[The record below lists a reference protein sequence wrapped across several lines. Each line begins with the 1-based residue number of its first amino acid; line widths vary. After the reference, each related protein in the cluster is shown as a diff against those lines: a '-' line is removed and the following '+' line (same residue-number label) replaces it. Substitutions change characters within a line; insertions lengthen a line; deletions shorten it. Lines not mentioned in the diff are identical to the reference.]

1 MGYGED
7 TKSVTIQVRRG
18 VKVDVQEVDSLD
30 GDRELIAEAP
40 AGLKIAV
47 QQVGGG
53 DLRASPSKITMCG

>member
-1 MGYGED
+1 MGYSD
-7 TKSVTIQVRRG
+7 DSKSVTIQVRRG
-18 VKVDVQEVDSLD
+18 LKVDVKEVDSLE

-47 QQVGGG
+47 QQVGAG